1 MRSFIAASIGA
12 IVGFAV
18 VFALAVADSDEF
30 PVGDIAFVLFAIG
43 WCLEALAIVILCM
56 YRVSPWIARALLDE
70 WESERIRKA
79 GAKNRRTVEVVC
91 SIGIVLRRGMQTFD
105 SGHLTWASALAL
117 ILAALPFLL
126 PPPNEKRP
134 NKSPEPT
141 A

>member
-30 PVGDIAFVLFAIG
+30 PVGDIAFVFFAIG

-56 YRVSPWIARALLDE
+56 YRVSPWIARALLDD
-70 WESERIRKA
+70 WESERIKKA
-79 GAKNRRTVEVVC
+79 GVRNRRTVEAVC

-105 SGHLTWASALAL
+105 SGHLTWASVLALAV
-117 ILAALPFLL
+117 AVLPFLL
-126 PPPNEKRP
+126 P
-134 NKSPEPT
+134 SPKGKQ